1 MITNNVIDTFNRFIY
16 QVNKVSVQLNSYTCL
31 LTSFIEV
38 TPNDQV
44 YGKPA
49 TEISLACTVGLL
61 STFIIGVV
69 NT

>member
-44 YGKPA
+44 DGKPA
-49 TEISLACTVGLL
+49 TEIS
-61 STFIIGVV
+61 F
-69 NT
+69 N